1 MKHDTKEKWVD
12 RYLTFITIF
21 FIIIL
26 VISLFFFKGA
36 TKNTE
41 SFQVIVY
48 SIIFGVSIIIADM
61 SPIVYFPDKKNQAEI
76 TISLAL
82 TLAMAFILPPFY
94 SIVTRAIANII
105 AEIKKRKDN
114 LSDEWYKILFNT
126 TYLSLVVGIT
136 SITFH
141 LIYTYNSPFLTAKNL
156 IALVTG
162 GIVYFLIETIT
173 LFTLLWH
180 LNKEKNKETFFK
192 FWIKNI
198 KAAGLEL
205 LTLFPL
211 GYLLI
216 YIYTKDF
223 LVSILLIP
231 LLVAIYLA
239 SQEKVDIIKQTE
251 DTLYALAKLED
262 NKFPDTMAHSVRV
275 GNLTELLCKKLKIT
289 GKEKEII
296 VKAAK
301 LHDIG
306 KVSIPDAIIN
316 KRGKLSEEEFAK
328 IKEHPVSGA
337 NLVSHLV
344 SFKEGDKYIQYHHER
359 WDGKGYPEGKKGEDI
374 PIGSR
379 IICITDSFDAMI
391 SNRPYKKAKTIKES
405 LKEIKKEAGHQFDPV
420 IADVFIKTIE
430 ELIKNPEIVN
440 NKEEFEKYFP
450 KDAKIE

>member
-1 MKHDTKEKWVD
+1 MTNKKINANRKIDAKICI
-12 RYLTFITIF
+12 YLCV
-21 FIIIL
+21 IIISFVVVFL
-26 VISLFFFKGA
+26 LSLKFPHKIDYSVLIYSGIFTIA
-36 TKNTE
+36 
-41 SFQVIVY
+41 IVLSDY
-48 SIIFGVSIIIADM
+48 YPII
-61 SPIVYFPDKKNQAEI
+61 YFPNKENQAEI

-82 TLAMAFILPPFY
+82 SFAMAFILPPLY
-94 SIVTRAIANII
+94 SILTKAIANILAGLI
-105 AEIKKRKDN
+105 KRKKN
-114 LSDEWYKILFNT
+114 FLYEWYKVLFNT
-126 TYLSLVVGIT
+126 IYLSLVVGIT
-136 SITFH
+136 SMIFH
-141 LIYTYNSPFLTAKNL
+141 LTYSYKSQFLDPQNIVAL
-156 IALVTG
+156 IVA
-162 GIVYFLIETIT
+162 GIAYFSIETSL
-173 LFTLLWH
+173 LFILLSY
-180 LNKEKNKETFFK
+180 LNKEKFLK
-192 FWIKNI
+192 FWLNNI
-198 KAAGLEL
+198 KAIRLEL

-216 YIYTKDF
+216 YIYTKNF
-223 LVSILLIP
+223 WISVLLIP
-231 LLVAIYLA
+231 LLIAIYLA
-239 SQEKVDIIKQTE
+239 SQEKVQIIKQTE

-262 NKFPDTMAHSVRV
+262 SKFPDTMAHSVRV
-275 GNLTELLCKKLKIT
+275 GNLTKLLCKKLKIT
-289 GKEKEII
+289 GREEEII

-306 KVSIPDAIIN
+306 KVSIPDVIIN
-316 KRGKLSEEEFAK
+316 KKGKLSEEEFAK
-328 IKEHPVSGA
+328 IKEHPVNGA
-337 NLVSHLV
+337 NLVSHLT
-344 SFKEGDKYIQYHHER
+344 SFKEGGKYIRYHHER

>member
-379 IICITDSFDAMI
+379 IICVTDSFDAMI

-405 LKEIKKEAGHQFDPV
+405 LKEIKSESGHQFDPV
-420 IADVFIKTIE
+420 IADAFIKTIE